1 MEKIIET
8 VNLSKVYKDFFG
20 KVRVKALTDLNVEVY
35 RGEIFGLLG
44 PNGSGKTTT
53 MKLLL
58 GLIFPS
64 TGQARVLGKS
74 PTDVAVKARIGFL
87 PEESYLYGFLNADE
101 TLDIFG
107 KLFGIP
113 KRQRKKKI
121 DELIEMFGLHAA
133 RKRSVKEYS
142 KGMMRRVSFAQSLI
156 NDPDLLFLDEPTS
169 GLDPISSRQLKDLII
184 NLKKQGKT
192 IVLSSHLLADV
203 QDICDR
209 IAILHEG
216 VLRKYGRVKDLL
228 VNRDFITL
236 QLANTNDETL
246 GKIKDL
252 ITREGASI
260 VSCDYTLENLESMF
274 LKTIKESEK
283 RGDK

>member
-1 MEKIIET
+1 MDKIIEAI
-8 VNLSKVYKDFFG
+8 NLSKVYTDFFG
-20 KVRVKALTDLNVEVY
+20 RPRVKALTSLNMDVY
-35 RGEIFGLLG
+35 KGEIFGLLG

-64 TGQARVLGKS
+64 SGKALVLGKS
-74 PTDVAVKARIGFL
+74 PSDVSVKARIGFL

-107 KLFGIP
+107 RLFGIP
-113 KRQRKKKI
+113 RNERKKKI
-121 DELIEMFGLHAA
+121 DYLVDLFGMNHA
-133 RKRSVKEYS
+133 RKRQLREYS
-142 KGMMRRVSFAQSLI
+142 KGMVRRISFAQALI
-156 NDPDLLFLDEPTS
+156 NDPSLLFLDEPTS

-184 NLKKQGKT
+184 KLKNEGKT

-216 VLRKYGRVKDLL
+216 TLKKYGKVKELL
-228 VNRDFITL
+228 VNKDIINL
-236 QLANTNDETL
+236 QISNTSDEAL
-246 GKIKDL
+246 NRIKEL
-252 ITREGASI
+252 IAKEGGNVI
-260 VSCDYTLENLESMF
+260 SCDYTLENLESIF
-274 LKTIKESEK
+274 LKTVRKNDTK
-283 RGDK
+283 